1 MACVHGSPR
10 GPDWGEGAKMGLPD
24 SYTQKPGAIPAYFDA
39 LLDAQPPERF
49 SIKFLENLGF
59 TSTNDR
65 LFVSMLKDLG
75 FLNADGVPQQRYYA
89 FMDRS
94 QAKHVLAEAIREA
107 FSDLFAVNTRANELG
122 TDDVKNKLRTLY
134 AGKKT
139 DNVIDRIAK
148 TFAALCEYADFSKP
162 QPPLP
167 EKKEE
172 EKGVKKV
179 VKDGETSEKK
189 DHRIGTVTGSV
200 SLDSLQYHI
209 NIVLP
214 ETRDQA
220 VYDSIF
226 RSLREHLGTRHG

>member
-1 MACVHGSPR
+1 MT
-10 GPDWGEGAKMGLPD
+10 LPS
-24 SYTQKPGAIPAYFDA
+24 SYTQKPNAIPAYFDA
-39 LLDAQPPERF
+39 ILDAQPPERF

-59 TSTNDR
+59 KSTNDR
-65 LFVSMLKDLG
+65 LFIGILKELG
-75 FLNADGVPQQRYYA
+75 FLDADGVPQQRYYD

-94 QAKHVLAEAIREA
+94 RSRQVVAEGIREA
-107 FSDLFAVNTRANELG
+107 FSDLFAVNKKANELSAG
-122 TDDVKNKLRTLY
+122 DVKNKLRTLY

-148 TFAALCEYADFSKP
+148 TFSALCEYADFSSTTPPKP
-162 QPPLP
+162 AKAP
-167 EKKEE
+167 
-172 EKGVKKV
+172 
-179 VKDGETSEKK
+179 SKK
-189 DHRIGTVTGSV
+189 DAGTPSKDRVGTQQVGQAI

-220 VYDSIF
+220 VYDAIF

>member
-1 MACVHGSPR
+1 MS
-10 GPDWGEGAKMGLPD
+10 LPD
-24 SYTQKPGAIPAYFDA
+24 SYTQKYGSIPAYFDA
-39 LLDAQPPERF
+39 ILDAQPPERF

-65 LFVSMLKDLG
+65 LFIGILKDLG
-75 FLNADGVPQQRYYA
+75 FLNADGVPQQRYYE

-94 QAKHVLAEAIREA
+94 QSRTVLAGAIREA
-107 FSDLFAVNTRANELG
+107 FSDLFAINTKANELSS
-122 TDDVKNKLRTLY
+122 DDVKNKLRTLY

-139 DNVIDRIAK
+139 DNVIKLIAS

-162 QPPLP
+162 VAVAKSDAVEKP
-167 EKKEE
+167 EVKEE
-172 EKGVKKV
+172 ATQK
-179 VKDGETSEKK
+179 
-189 DHRIGTVTGSV
+189 TVDRGIQTVGGAV
-200 SLDSLQYHI
+200 SLDSLQYHT

-220 VYDSIF
+220 VFDAIF

>member
-1 MACVHGSPR
+1 
-10 GPDWGEGAKMGLPD
+10 MGLPD

-39 LLDAQPPERF
+39 VLDAQPPDRF

-65 LFVSMLKDLG
+65 LFIGILKDLG
-75 FLNADGVPQQRYYA
+75 FLNADGVPQQRYFE

-94 QAKHVLAEAIREA
+94 QAKYILAEGIRDA
-107 FSDLFAVNTRANELG
+107 YSDLFAVNSRANELPVAE
-122 TDDVKNKLRTLY
+122 VKNKLRTLF

-139 DNVIDRIAK
+139 DNVIERVAK
-148 TFAALCEYADFSKP
+148 TFTALCEYADFTKP
-162 QPPLP
+162 PSPITAKK
-167 EKKEE
+167 EDEKTGKKEE
-172 EKGVKKV
+172 LAV
-179 VKDGETSEKK
+179 KK
-189 DHRIGTVTGSV
+189 DHGIQTTGGAI

-220 VYDSIF
+220 VYDAIF
-226 RSLREHLGTRHG
+226 RSLRDHLGTRHG